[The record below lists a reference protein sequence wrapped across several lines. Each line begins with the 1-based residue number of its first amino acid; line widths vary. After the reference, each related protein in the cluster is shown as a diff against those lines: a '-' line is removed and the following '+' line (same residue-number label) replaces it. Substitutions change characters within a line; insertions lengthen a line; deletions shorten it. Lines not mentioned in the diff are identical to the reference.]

1 MPEALHLCHS
11 SPCPYCGSSFK
22 DPPFYPDREKKKAKQ
37 ATEQRE
43 QRKLRE
49 RTQIRAGSRTLGL
62 EEEQLQSSKHTAA
75 TALGL
80 SLQCS
85 NFSKDQNGPDTPLER
100 GESSTS
106 PWRGSSERHDQGKHV
121 AEIRPPYP
129 LWRKEKI
136 KIGLGSYP
144 TKEAAARAFDVGI
157 YYTSKSVPF
166 NISSPAAFLPLFPAN
181 LSFDKLEDVRAIR
194 EFVRKEAQN
203 FVAMNEKAKAPS
215 QQVSSLLEKD
225 GDMSLEGIVS
235 PPSSMGSKLP
245 MEDDN
250 VDKLEDVRAIREFV
264 RKEAQDF
271 VAMNEKAKAPSQQVS
286 SLLEK
291 DGDMSLKGIV
301 SPPSSMGSK
310 LPMEDDNFDKLEDVR
325 AIREFVQKEAQDFV
339 AMNEKAKAP
348 YQQVSSLLEKDGDM
362 SLEGI
367 VSPRSSM
374 GSKLPMEDD
383 NGEPLQEN
391 YELLT
396 TATPFFSWEWPLR
409 NEAQVSA
416 SEEDPWL
423 ESFLNS
429 LSDLN
434 QNCMNEEG
442 QFMIPESI
450 HVTLC
455 VILPTMAENE
465 LGYG

>member
-1 MPEALHLCHS
+1 MPDLHSCKS
-11 SPCPYCGSSFK
+11 VPCTYCGFGNE
-22 DPPFYPDREKKKAKQ
+22 DPPLYPDREKKRAKQ

-43 QRKLRE
+43 RRKLRE

-62 EEEQLQSSKHTAA
+62 EEEQLQFSNHTAA

-80 SLQCS
+80 SLPCS
-85 NFSKDQNGPDTPLER
+85 NFSKDQDGPDTPLER

-106 PWRGSSERHDQGKHV
+106 SWQGFSFRPDQGKWV
-121 AEIRPPYP
+121 AEIRPPHP
-129 LWRKEKI
+129 VWMKNAW

-144 TKEAAARAFDVGI
+144 TKEAAARAYDVGI
-157 YYTSKSVPF
+157 YYTGKFVSVGF
-166 NISSPAAFLPLFPAN
+166 NISSPAAFLPLFPDN
-181 LSFDKLEDVRAIR
+181 LSFDKLEHV
-194 EFVRKEAQN
+194 
-203 FVAMNEKAKAPS
+203 
-215 QQVSSLLEKD
+215 
-225 GDMSLEGIVS
+225 G
-235 PPSSMGSKLP
+235 
-245 MEDDN
+245 
-250 VDKLEDVRAIREFV
+250 AIREFV

-271 VAMNEKAKAPSQQVS
+271 VAMNEKAKAP
-286 SLLEK
+286 
-291 DGDMSLKGIV
+291 
-301 SPPSSMGSK
+301 
-310 LPMEDDNFDKLEDVR
+310 
-325 AIREFVQKEAQDFV
+325 
-339 AMNEKAKAP
+339 
-348 YQQVSSLLEKDGDM
+348 YQQVSSVLEKDADM

-429 LSDLN
+429 FPDLN

>member
-1 MPEALHLCHS
+1 MPDLHFCS
-11 SPCPYCGSSFK
+11 KSFPCTYCGFGNE
-22 DPPFYPDREKKKAKQ
+22 DPPLYPDREKKRAKQ

-43 QRKLRE
+43 RRKLRE

-62 EEEQLQSSKHTAA
+62 EEEQLQFSNHTAA
-75 TALGL
+75 TAPGL
-80 SLQCS
+80 SLPCS
-85 NFSKDQNGPDTPLER
+85 NFSKDQDGPDTPLER

-106 PWRGSSERHDQGKHV
+106 SWRGFSFRPDQGKWV
-121 AEIRPPYP
+121 AEIRPPHP
-129 LWRKEKI
+129 VWMKNAW

-144 TKEAAARAFDVGI
+144 TKEAAARAYDVGI
-157 YYTSKSVPF
+157 YYTGKFVSVGF
-166 NISSPAAFLPLFPAN
+166 NISSPAAFLPLFPDN
-181 LSFDKLEDVRAIR
+181 LSFDKLEHV
-194 EFVRKEAQN
+194 
-203 FVAMNEKAKAPS
+203 
-215 QQVSSLLEKD
+215 
-225 GDMSLEGIVS
+225 G
-235 PPSSMGSKLP
+235 
-245 MEDDN
+245 
-250 VDKLEDVRAIREFV
+250 AIREFV

-271 VAMNEKAKAPSQQVS
+271 VALPTKAKAPSQQVS

-301 SPPSSMGSK
+301 SPPLSMGSE
-310 LPMEDDNFDKLEDVR
+310 LPMEDDNFDKLEDVG
-325 AIREFVQKEAQDFV
+325 ASREFVQKEAQDFV

-348 YQQVSSLLEKDGDM
+348 YQQVSSLLEKDADM

-429 LSDLN
+429 FPDLN

-442 QFMIPESI
+442 
-450 HVTLC
+450 V
-455 VILPTMAENE
+455 
-465 LGYG
+465 